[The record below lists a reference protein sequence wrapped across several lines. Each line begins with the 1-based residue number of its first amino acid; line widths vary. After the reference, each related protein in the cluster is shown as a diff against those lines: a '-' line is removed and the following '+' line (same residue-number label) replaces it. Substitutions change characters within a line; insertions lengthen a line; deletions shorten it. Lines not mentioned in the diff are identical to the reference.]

1 MQATH
6 TSYNI
11 RRSYPDEAKRIAKFF
26 PPANRRF
33 TRNISSILTCGKP
46 ERIVGVAALN
56 FEQNSPEELPAIL
69 LSFKIL
75 PRHAGEG
82 REQALMDAILEIA
95 DTTSK
100 NVINLEIDP
109 SSPQLDFY
117 KNNGF
122 VFTKTEQLWNLQLA
136 TVMQRLDRLSSRMQT
151 PDNWVLRSPEENDLP
166 RLKEL
171 ATVYQF
177 RQAKD
182 IFFNTSKMLPT
193 MGYSRPHCSVV
204 EAEGVIIAILLV
216 KGGAQTRGFV
226 DIRLVAPEFRSESR
240 RLNWILLHRTVRL
253 SLESG
258 YIDTL
263 LTVNLQR
270 DLETLNLCKRMGG
283 QLVSEKALCVRY
295 TGSIPQGEGDPE
307 S

>member
-11 RRSYPDEAKRIAKFF
+11 RRSYPDESKRIAKFL
-26 PPANRRF
+26 PLTNRQF
-33 TRNISSILTCGKP
+33 TKSISSVLTCGQP

-56 FEQNSPEELPAIL
+56 FEQSLDEEHPAIL
-69 LSFKIL
+69 LRFKIL

-82 REQALMDAILEIA
+82 RMQALMDAVLKIA
-95 DTTSK
+95 DDS
-100 NVINLEIDP
+100 NQNLINLEIHP

-122 VFTKTEQLWNLQLA
+122 VFTKTEQLWNLQLSI
-136 TVMQRLDRLSSRMQT
+136 VMQRLDRLSSRMQI

-166 RLKEL
+166 HLKDLVTAYE
-171 ATVYQF
+171 F
-177 RQAKD
+177 REAKD
-182 IFFNTSKMLPT
+182 IFFNTPKMLPA

-204 EAEGVIIAILLV
+204 EVEGIIIAVLLV
-216 KGGAQTRGFV
+216 KGGAQTRGYV
-226 DIRLVAPEFRSESR
+226 DIRLVAPEFRYESR

-270 DLETLNLCKRMGG
+270 DTETLNLCKRMDG
-283 QLVSEKALCVRY
+283 QLVSEKALWIRK
-295 TGSIPQGEGDPE
+295 TNPNILGKRDP
-307 S
+307 

>member
-11 RRSYPDEAKRIAKFF
+11 RRNYPDEAKRIAKFL
-26 PPANRRF
+26 PPANRKF
-33 TRNISSILTCGKP
+33 ARNIASVLTCGKP

-56 FEQNSPEELPAIL
+56 FEQSSAEEIPATL

-95 DTTSK
+95 DKS
-100 NVINLEIDP
+100 NENLINLEIDP

-122 VFTKTEQLWNLQLA
+122 AFTKTEQLWNLQLA
-136 TVMQRLDRLSSRMQT
+136 TVMQRLDRLSSHIQT

-177 RQAKD
+177 RQAKE
-182 IFFNTSKMLPT
+182 IFFNTPKMLPAL
-193 MGYSRPHCSVV
+193 GYSRPHCSVV
-204 EAEGVIIAILLV
+204 EAEGIIIAMLLV
-216 KGGAQTRGFV
+216 KGGAQAQGFV

-270 DLETLNLCKRMGG
+270 DMETLNLCKRMGG
-283 QLVSEKALCVRY
+283 QLVREKALWVRQ
-295 TGSIPQGEGDPE
+295 TGPIPLGEGDPK